1 MTTLSLITSRVIF
14 LWYLLKDRWRDF
26 LNEIKIFFQS
36 IFSFISEKSTI
47 ELLLYFGV
55 IIFLV
60 WMSLYGY
67 DFLKKKIKKKR
78 LSEKFSFVIY
88 LKSVVFV
95 GGIFLSIFLGKYIIL
110 LYTFFLIFILIVI
123 EDLFFI
129 TDL

>member
-78 LSEKFSFVIY
+78 LSEKFSFVLY

>member
-110 LYTFFLIFILIVI
+110 LYTFFLNGT
-123 EDLFFI
+123 I
-129 TDL
+129 TSGRF